1 MKKLNPNY
9 FEFFFFRYGVIV
21 VLIHLVTLLIYFF
34 GDEKDPAPLICISIG
49 CFLFLLFMGVTE
61 YKMLKTKFPPAHV
74 FLTDDS
80 LIINEIAY
88 PAEQIEKII
97 YMPVKNTPYKFA
109 AYCFE
114 ITTRNGSVFY
124 FLDKSKNWKLE
135 SPALKLLNNHPL
147 FSLKTQEKQ

>member
-1 MKKLNPNY
+1 MKKLNPGY

-21 VLIHLVTLLIYFF
+21 IFIHAVTLPVYFF
-34 GDEKDPAPLICISIG
+34 SEEKDPASLACISIG
-49 CFLFLLFMGVTE
+49 CFLFLLFMCIAE
-61 YKMLKTKFPPAHV
+61 YKMLNTKLPPAHV

-80 LIINEIAY
+80 LIINGITY
-88 PAEQIEKII
+88 PAEQINEIV

-109 AYCFE
+109 VYCFE

-135 SPALKLLNNHPL
+135 SPTLKLLSNHSL
-147 FSLKTQEKQ
+147 FSLKTKEKR